1 MRKERATSSRPLKG
15 KGDRRLIF
23 MTRPPPS
30 PLSISIRTRLLNYAK
45 EHRTDFQEV
54 LRQYA
59 QERLLFRLSHPTLQE
74 ASFILKGAL
83 LFRLWDVAP
92 HRATRDLDLLGSG
105 DSSVERFVRLFK
117 TLCRLEIE
125 PPDGMDWAED
135 SVAVEEVR
143 EEEAYHG
150 LRVFVT
156 GYLAEARQKLQVDLG
171 FGDAV
176 TPGPVVVTFPTLLGL
191 PAPRVRAYPPET
203 VIAEKTQVMERYG
216 LQNSRVKDL
225 WDVWSLA
232 QHLPFQGA
240 TLCQA
245 LEATFARRQTP
256 LPTQP
261 PLALTPLFAEDAF
274 KRQQWGAFLLRAGVD
289 PVELGEVVRALHNF
303 LWPPLEALAQN
314 RPLSLAWPPAGP
326 WQSLGSTSPG

>member
-1 MRKERATSSRPLKG
+1 MKPA
-15 KGDRRLIF
+15 
-23 MTRPPPS
+23 
-30 PLSISIRTRLLNYAK
+30 
-45 EHRTDFQEV
+45 
-54 LRQYA
+54 
-59 QERLLFRLSHPTLQE
+59 LQE
-74 ASFILKGAL
+74 AGFILKGAL
-83 LFRLWDVAP
+83 LFRLWDRAP

-105 DSSVERFVRLFK
+105 ESSVARFERLFK
-117 TLCRLEIE
+117 TLCQLEVE
-125 PPDGMDWAED
+125 PPDGMEWAAD

-143 EEEAYHG
+143 EEEDYHG

-156 GYLAEARQKLQVDLG
+156 GYLASARQKLQVDLG

-176 TPGPVVVTFPTLLGL
+176 TPGPVMVTFPALLGL
-191 PAPRVRAYPPET
+191 PAPHMRAYPPET

-245 LEATFARRQTP
+245 LEATFSRRKTP

-261 PLALTPLFAEDAF
+261 PLAMVPLFAEDAL
-274 KRQQWGAFLLRAGVD
+274 KRQQWEAFLLRAGVA
-289 PVELGEVVRALHNF
+289 PVELAEVVSALHRF

-314 RPLSLAWPPAGP
+314 QPFPLTWPPSGP
-326 WQSLGSTSPG
+326 WQSLGSTSPE